1 MNNQQIKRLEALLD
15 EREAYAVEFNNIADA
30 VYYQGIIK
38 AVNTIGY
45 QVRIGADGKH
55 TLVPM

>member
-15 EREAYAVEFNNIADA
+15 ERKAYAVAFNNTADA

-45 QVRIGADGKH
+45 EVHIGADGKH